1 MVIRKKMSVL
11 FKVRPKIKVNVQL
24 NWIETTAGGLSY
36 ELSVNGAKKLME
48 TEILIKMDI
57 GHFTLVNMRVSAKKT
72 DMYRACT

>member
-1 MVIRKKMSVL
+1 MSTL

-24 NWIETTAGGLSY
+24 NQIETTASGLSY

-57 GHFTLVNMRVSAKKT
+57 EHFTQVNMRVSAKQT